1 MSRFLI
7 LRWNI
12 GAAQYAP
19 FVSVLLRIDEL
30 EDSHWDWY
38 NLEKK
43 SVAAVKACEIKIS
56 CIMPQTVLSLIL
68 QNMQFNAGIQKFYLQ
83 KEVEIQVQT
92 KVGLTKF
99 NHFKQLLVQRGCRGF
114 SRTPLLDQIISFSW
128 KN

>member
-12 GAAQYAP
+12 GAAQYAS
-19 FVSVLLRIDEL
+19 FVSVLLRIDEP

-68 QNMQFNAGIQKFYLQ
+68 QFNAGIQNWNPGSDKGWSD
-83 KEVEIQVQT
+83 KI
-92 KVGLTKF
+92 
-99 NHFKQLLVQRGCRGF
+99 
-114 SRTPLLDQIISFSW
+114 
-128 KN
+128 